1 LSATFAFDVYGTLID
16 VHSLLVELESLM
28 GEKAGN
34 FSQLWREKQ
43 LEYSFRRG
51 LMKRYEN
58 FSVCTSQALDYA
70 CLQYKVNLAAQE
82 KQTLLSTYSQL
93 PVFDDVISTL
103 SSLQTA
109 DCDLYAFSN
118 GSAQAVDVLLGNA
131 SINDM
136 FIDVVSADEIS
147 TFKPNPAVYEHFLE
161 RSKGNRASTW
171 LISSNPF
178 DVIGAISAGLNAAW
192 LQRTNEQIFDPWDI
206 EPTITINS
214 LSEIKAKIVD

>member
-1 LSATFAFDVYGTLID
+1 MYQSSI
-16 VHSLLVELESLM
+16 
-28 GEKAGN
+28 
-34 FSQLWREKQ
+34 
-43 LEYSFRRG
+43 G
-51 LMKRYEN
+51 LRVSE
-58 FSVCTSQALDYA
+58 
-70 CLQYKVNLAAQE
+70 E

-118 GSAQAVDVLLGNA
+118 GSAQAVNTLLINA
-131 SINDM
+131 GIKDM

-178 DVIGAISAGLNAAW
+178 DVIGAISTGLNAAW
-192 LQRTNEQIFDPWDI
+192 LQRSNEQVFDPWDI

-214 LSEIKAKIVD
+214 LSEIKGKIVD